1 MQARR
6 RRSVAVLGACAA
18 LLGLT
23 GCERPTPLVSVY
35 SGNTTLNDHALSF
48 CFPGQDPAKEPGTPG
63 ACRFDAEGRTP
74 EVLEV
79 KPGDQ
84 VVIDVDKD
92 LVESGWTAVLRA
104 PGAQPGRLAVQD
116 EHVAYFEP
124 DFSRAP
130 QLTLEVLKLDGPRDD
145 ARPVGIWQFVLVASN

>member
-18 LLGLT
+18 LLTLT

-35 SGNTTLNDHALSF
+35 SGTTTLNDKALSY

-84 VVIDVDKD
+84 VVIDVDKH
-92 LVESGWTAVLRA
+92 LAESGWTAVLRA
-104 PGAQPGRLAVQD
+104 PGGQPGRLAVQN
-116 EHVAYFEP
+116 EHVAFFEP

-130 QLTLEVLKLDGPRDD
+130 QLTLEVLKLDAPRDD
-145 ARPVGIWQFVLVASN
+145 ARAVGVWRFVLVASN